1 MKDQA
6 LFFRGNDEGSS
17 LALALV
23 IICLVVLIYFP
34 YASLI
39 HYKLLNETKNL
50 ENILMRISNENI
62 FYVNY
67 FEDFFYEN
75 E

>member
-23 IICLVVLIYFP
+23 FICLVVLIYFP